1 MRSEYYT
8 YILPD
13 AQRRQ
18 ENTRKLHAM
27 HGAPIRT
34 LDEIDEATLP
44 YHDNDNTAREREPQL
59 PTRQRRTY
67 GRNILIA
74 LDRLRSHIAP
84 TAELTIIRG
93 GSAREDYLRL
103 TEHDDAGDP
112 VWALAE
118 HEESGNALY
127 IWRRD
132 LSDTDLDTAFSTTR
146 RAALGHG
153 CLRRCHPA
161 NMDKLSAEE
170 TDRFYLEQVLEML
183 TA

>member
-1 MRSEYYT
+1 MPSEYYT

-13 AQRRQ
+13 TQKRQ
-18 ENTRKLHAM
+18 ENARKLHAM

-44 YHDNDNTAREREPQL
+44 YHDDDTAREREPQL
-59 PTRQRRTY
+59 PTKQRRAY
-67 GRNILIA
+67 GRNVLIA
-74 LDRLRSHIAP
+74 LDRLKSHIAP

-93 GSAREDYLRL
+93 GSEREDYLRL
-103 TEHDDAGDP
+103 TEYDAAGDP

-132 LSDTDLDTAFSTTR
+132 LSDTDLDTALSTTR

-153 CLRRCHPA
+153 CLRHYHPA
-161 NMDKLSAEE
+161 NMDTLSPEE
-170 TDRFYLEQVLEML
+170 IDRFYLEQVLEML